1 MSAIDCCPQQDISR
15 ERPQRMSWAMRAILA
30 VGLLVALGGA
40 LGPALQSPGQAIRGE
55 LQSAAA
61 GLRSARAAPDEAA
74 LRRLRDQFP
83 RRAATVE
90 ARAWP
95 QVAVTLH
102 NLSHD
107 TCRDAA
113 RAARRIE
120 GLVVVE
126 LERYR
131 TADECGA
138 TNDMTWRFM
147 P

>member
-1 MSAIDCCPQQDISR
+1 
-15 ERPQRMSWAMRAILA
+15 MSWTMRVIIALGLA
-30 VGLLVALGGA
+30 VALGGA

-74 LRRLRDQFP
+74 LRRLRDYFP
-83 RRAATVE
+83 YGTATVE

-102 NLSHD
+102 NLPHD
-107 TCRDAA
+107 TCRDAT

-126 LERYR
+126 LEHYR
-131 TADECGA
+131 TADECVA

>member
-1 MSAIDCCPQQDISR
+1 MAR
-15 ERPQRMSWAMRAILA
+15 ERPRRVPWSMRAILA
-30 VGLLVALGGA
+30 LGFVVALGGA
-40 LGPALQSPGQAIRGE
+40 LGPALQSPGKAIRGE
-55 LQSAAA
+55 LESAAA
-61 GLRSARAAPDEAA
+61 GLRSARPAPDEAA
-74 LRRLRDQFP
+74 LRRLRDHFP

-102 NLSHD
+102 NLPRD

-126 LERYR
+126 LEHYR